1 MRSPPS
7 QSLAS
12 GLVARLAVVPVRGR
26 LMRSQA
32 SELGHR
38 NCSLEMLIPDAQGL
52 SNHESS
58 IPGGA
63 GRAEGG
69 PAGWTTVA
77 RPKKTAR

>member
-1 MRSPPS
+1 
-7 QSLAS
+7 
-12 GLVARLAVVPVRGR
+12 
-26 LMRSQA
+26 MRSQA
-32 SELGHR
+32 SELGR
-38 NCSLEMLIPDAQGL
+38 RICSLEMLIPDAQGL

-63 GRAEGG
+63 KGRAEGG